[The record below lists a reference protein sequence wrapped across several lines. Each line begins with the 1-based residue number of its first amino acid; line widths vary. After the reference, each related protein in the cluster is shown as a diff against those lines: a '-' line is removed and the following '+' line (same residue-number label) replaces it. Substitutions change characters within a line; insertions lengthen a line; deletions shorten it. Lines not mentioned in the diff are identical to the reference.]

1 MGLMKKKISP
11 KFDDA
16 GGRRAIGYL
25 AIYIGMTMLV
35 SCLALLFNIG
45 LVYALFTGIAPFV
58 VAEAYSKQLGQFVL
72 LLGPFLLLFPEW
84 LLYDILVTP
93 FRHKR

>member
-1 MGLMKKKISP
+1 MNKPENLSS
-11 KFDDA
+11 DDIE
-16 GGRRAIGYL
+16 GRRANWYL
-25 AIYIGMTMLV
+25 VIYVVVTMLV
-35 SCLALLFNIG
+35 SCVALIINVG
-45 LVYALFTGIAPFV
+45 LVYALYTGIAQFV

-84 LLYDILVTP
+84 LLYDILVSP